1 MWDPHLSIEGRVAG
15 CRSIAVAVAVEAIMA
30 PISIEKNR

>member
-15 CRSIAVAVAVEAIMA
+15 CRSIAVAVEAIMA